1 MSEASA
7 LTGQAYVPVPYSIM
21 RRLQRIFQKERQN
34 LMWDNRMIENRLA
47 VAQQLMEVSHIME
60 NVASDLY
67 DLERVTPQFEEE
79 LRKGL
84 RRAM

>member
-1 MSEASA
+1 
-7 LTGQAYVPVPYSIM
+7 
-21 RRLQRIFQKERQN
+21 
-34 LMWDNRMIENRLA
+34 MWDNRMIENRLA

-84 RRAM
+84 RKSHVILRRAWMMNKVKGRKQIFLTMRARSGSVFL

>member
-1 MSEASA
+1 
-7 LTGQAYVPVPYSIM
+7 
-21 RRLQRIFQKERQN
+21 
-34 LMWDNRMIENRLA
+34 
-47 VAQQLMEVSHIME
+47 ME

-84 RRAM
+84 RKSHVILRQGMDDGQGERA

>member
-1 MSEASA
+1 
-7 LTGQAYVPVPYSIM
+7 
-21 RRLQRIFQKERQN
+21 
-34 LMWDNRMIENRLA
+34 
-47 VAQQLMEVSHIME
+47 ME

-84 RRAM
+84 RKSHVILRRAWMMNKVKGRKQIFSHHACQKRSVYFHDRDRTASFKIL